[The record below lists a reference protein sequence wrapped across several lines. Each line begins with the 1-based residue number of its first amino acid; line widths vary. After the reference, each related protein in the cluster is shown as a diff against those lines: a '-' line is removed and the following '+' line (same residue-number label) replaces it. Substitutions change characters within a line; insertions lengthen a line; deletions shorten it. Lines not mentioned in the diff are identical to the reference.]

1 MSYQVEIERRA
12 LKAIS
17 KLPAPD
23 RLRIAAAIDSLA
35 DDPRPP
41 GCQQVQAGP
50 NGTFRIRVG
59 DYRIICVV
67 LDEESCVIVARVAR
81 KDKRT
86 YADLS

>member
-35 DDPRPP
+35 DDPRPT
-41 GCQQVQAGP
+41 GCHQVRIGP
-50 NGTFRIRVG
+50 KGTFRVRVG
-59 DYRIICVV
+59 DYRVIYVV
-67 LDEESCVIVARVAR
+67 LDDERCVIVARVAR
-81 KDKRT
+81 RSERT
-86 YADLS
+86 YTELS

>member
-1 MSYQVEIERRA
+1 MSYRVEIERRA

-41 GCQQVQAGP
+41 GCQQVRIGP
-50 NGTFRIRVG
+50 KGTFRIRIG
-59 DYRIICVV
+59 DHRVIYVV
-67 LDEESCVIVARVAR
+67 LDDERCVIVARVAR
-81 KDKRT
+81 RGERT
-86 YADLS
+86 YTDLS